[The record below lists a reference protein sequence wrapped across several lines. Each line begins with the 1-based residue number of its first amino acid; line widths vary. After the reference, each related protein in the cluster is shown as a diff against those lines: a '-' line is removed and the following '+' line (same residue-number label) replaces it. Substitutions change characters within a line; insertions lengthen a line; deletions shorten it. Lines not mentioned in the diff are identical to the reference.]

1 MIVYRR
7 AKVYIQDRFAGVI
20 SENDDGYFFVYDDD
34 YISDA
39 KALAVSI
46 TMPLD
51 KKEYHSKTLFPFFDG
66 LIPEGWLL
74 NLAVKNW
81 KLTFNDRFGLLL
93 ATCRDC
99 VGDVWVEPED

>member
-1 MIVYRR
+1 MIEYRR

-34 YISDA
+34 YLSDH

-46 TMPLD
+46 TMPLE
-51 KKEYHSKTLFPFFDG
+51 KKEYNSKTLFPFFDG

-74 NLAVKNW
+74 DLAVKNW
-81 KLTFNDRFGLLL
+81 KLSVNDRFGLLL

-99 VGDVWVEPED
+99 IGDVWIEQEV